1 MNLILAIDIGNTR
14 TKLGLFEED
23 GSLIRHEI
31 IMSEEAPKRVSSWL
45 RDYPGRAVTAGWIST
60 AGPWNSSDWEEV
72 RKESHIDIVPI
83 TAEIPWPFAHQ
94 YQTPHTLGAD
104 RFAAIVAAC
113 NLCQDKPVLVVDAGT
128 AITYDVADLGPEYL
142 GGAIS
147 PGIRMRYQALHEFT
161 ARLPLIEKSSTAP
174 LIGDS
179 TINSLKAGVQMAATK
194 EIDGMI
200 EAYKNQLGDDL
211 QVFLTGGDS
220 DYFEKQL
227 KNVNF
232 ADALLVLRGIYFII
246 KHIAST

>member
-1 MNLILAIDIGNTR
+1 MSLILAIDNGNTR
-14 TKLGLFEED
+14 TKLGLFEE
-23 GSLIRHEI
+23 GGELLRYEMT
-31 IMSEEAPKRVSSWL
+31 MSEVAYQLVSSWVSE
-45 RDYPGRAVTAGWIST
+45 YPGRSVMAGWIST
-60 AGPWNSSDWEEV
+60 AGPWDPVGWEEL
-72 RKESHIDIVPI
+72 KQMENFSIIPI
-83 TAEIPWPFAHQ
+83 TAEIPWPFAHR
-94 YQTPHTLGAD
+94 YQTPHSLGAD

-113 NLCQDKPVLVVDAGT
+113 NLCPGKPVLVVDAGT
-128 AITYDVADLGPEYL
+128 AITYDVAALGPEYL

-161 ARLPLIEKSSTAP
+161 ARLPFIEKSSTAP

-179 TINSLKAGVQMAATK
+179 TTNSLKAGVQTAAAK
-194 EIDGMI
+194 EVEGMI

>member
-1 MNLILAIDIGNTR
+1 MSLILAIDNGNTR

-23 GSLIRHEI
+23 GSLVRHEI
-31 IMSEEAPKRVSSWL
+31 TLSRNVYQAVEEWG
-45 RDYPGRAVTAGWIST
+45 RDYAGKPITAGWIST
-60 AGPWNSSDWEEV
+60 SRRWDPAVW
-72 RKESHIDIVPI
+72 KELSKEKNFCITPI
-83 TAEIPWPFAHQ
+83 TAEISWPFAHK
-94 YQTPHTLGAD
+94 YQTPHSLGAD

-113 NLCQDKPVLVVDAGT
+113 NLCHDKPVLVVDAGT
-128 AITYDVADLGPEYL
+128 AITYDVATLGPEYL

-179 TINSLKAGVQMAATK
+179 TDNSLKAGVQTAAVM
-194 EIDGMI
+194 EVEGMI
-200 EAYKNQLGDDL
+200 NAYKNQFGDDL

>member
-1 MNLILAIDIGNTR
+1 MSLILAVDNGNTR
-14 TKLGLFEED
+14 TKLGLFDEN
-23 GSLIRHEI
+23 GTLVRHEI
-31 IMSEEAPKRVSSWL
+31 TMSGEAHQLVSSWM
-45 RDYPGRAVTAGWIST
+45 REYRGRSVTAGWIST
-60 AGPWNSSDWEEV
+60 SGPWNPSGWEELG
-72 RKESHIDIVPI
+72 REGNFSITPI
-83 TAEIPWPFAHQ
+83 TAEISWPFAHQ
-94 YQTPHTLGAD
+94 YQTPHSLGAD

-113 NLCQDKPVLVVDAGT
+113 NLCPDRPVLVVDAGT
-128 AITYDVADLGPEYL
+128 AITYDVAALGPEYL

-179 TINSLKAGVQMAATK
+179 TINSLKAGVQTATAK
-194 EIDGMI
+194 EVEGMI

>member
-1 MNLILAIDIGNTR
+1 MSLILAIDNGNTR
-14 TKLGLFEED
+14 TKLGLFEE
-23 GSLIRHEI
+23 GGELLRYEI
-31 IMSEEAPKRVSSWL
+31 ANHGEAAALVSGWL
-45 RDYPGRAVTAGWIST
+45 GEYPGRSVKAGWIST
-60 AGPWNSSDWEEV
+60 AGSWDSSIWEKLNEENSFS
-72 RKESHIDIVPI
+72 IVPI
-83 TAEIPWPFAHQ
+83 TAEMSWPFAHQ
-94 YQTPHTLGAD
+94 YQTPHSLGAD

-128 AITYDVADLGPEYL
+128 AITYDVAARGPQYL

-147 PGIRMRYQALHEFT
+147 PGIRMRYRALHEFT
-161 ARLPLIEKSSTAP
+161 ARLPFIEKSSSAP

-179 TINSLKAGVQMAATK
+179 TTNSLKAGVQTAAVK
-194 EIDGMI
+194 EVHGMI
-200 EAYKNQLGDDL
+200 EAYKDQLGDDL

>member
-1 MNLILAIDIGNTR
+1 MSLILAIDNGNTR
-14 TKLGLFEED
+14 TKLGLFQED
-23 GSLIRHEI
+23 GVLIRHEI
-31 IMSEEAPKRVSSWL
+31 TTSAEAP
-45 RDYPGRAVTAGWIST
+45 AVVAQWISEWPDEFISAGWIST
-60 AGPWNSSDWEEV
+60 GKPWDPSGWEMV
-72 RKESHIDIVPI
+72 SRKKNFSIVPV
-83 TAEIPWPFAHQ
+83 TAQIPWPFAHR

-113 NLCQDKPVLVVDAGT
+113 NLCHDKPVLVVDAGT
-128 AITYDVADLGPEYL
+128 AITYDIAALGPEYL

-147 PGIRMRYQALHEFT
+147 PGINMRYKALHQFT
-161 ARLPLIEKSSTAP
+161 ARLPLVERSSTAP

-179 TINSLKAGVQMAATK
+179 TSNSLKAGVQTAVAK
-194 EIDGMI
+194 EVEGMI
-200 EAYKNQLGDDL
+200 KAYKDHLGDDL

-227 KNVNF
+227 KSVNF

>member
-1 MNLILAIDIGNTR
+1 MSLILAVDTGNTR
-14 TKLGLFEED
+14 TKLGLFEEN
-23 GSLIRHEI
+23 GLLLRHEVA
-31 IMSEEAPKRVSSWL
+31 MSEEVQQLVSSWL
-45 RDYPGRAVTAGWIST
+45 KEYPGRTVAIGWIST
-60 AGPWNSSDWEEV
+60 AGSWDPSDWEELSNRENV
-72 RKESHIDIVPI
+72 DMIPI
-83 TAEIPWPFAHQ
+83 TARIPWPFAHQ

-128 AITYDVADLGPEYL
+128 AITYDVATRIPEYL

-174 LIGDS
+174 LIGNS
-179 TINSLKAGVQMAATK
+179 TFNSLKAGVQTAATK
-194 EIDGMI
+194 EVEGMI
-200 EAYKNQLGDDL
+200 EAYKNHLGDDL